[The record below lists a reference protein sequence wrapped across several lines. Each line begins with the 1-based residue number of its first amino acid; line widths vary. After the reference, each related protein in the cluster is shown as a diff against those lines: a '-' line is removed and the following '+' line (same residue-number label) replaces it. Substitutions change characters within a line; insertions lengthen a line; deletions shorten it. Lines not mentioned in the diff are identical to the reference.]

1 MLNITEFS
9 LNTSRLTVLFLVLV
23 LATGIVTFLNYP
35 KREDPSIVIR
45 DAVVTARFAGM
56 STERVENLITRK
68 LEEKIREMPEVDE
81 ITSDSKTGVS
91 IVHVKIHDRYDDLD
105 RIWQSLRN
113 KMIDVIPELP
123 AGTVGPTVNDE
134 FGLTSVAT
142 VALWADGFSLA
153 EMRDVARDTRD
164 QLYGLEGIKK
174 IELFGVQEERIFLDL
189 SNAKMAQFGV
199 DPSVVV
205 TTLQQQ
211 NIILPGGNFNI
222 DDRNIIIE
230 PTGNFDDVAAIESVI
245 LPIPGT
251 DETVPL
257 IDLVTVR
264 RGYVDPPDKPA
275 YFNGQ
280 PAIVISVSIVD
291 GVNSVEFGE
300 HLTRRIKEIEQTLPI
315 GYVLEYATFQ
325 PPLVERAVDGAVNNV
340 YQSLVIVLV
349 IVMVFLG
356 FRTGLIVGSFVPM
369 AMLLGLI
376 VMRMMDI
383 EMQRMSIASMIIVLG
398 MLVDNGIVVAEDIR
412 ARLEAGEDRRQAAIA
427 AGKSLA
433 IPLLTSTLT
442 TILAF
447 TPMLLAEGGTGEY
460 TRSLGQVVTVVLL
473 ASWFLAM
480 YMTPAMC
487 WRFMKVKP
495 RALAADGAAVDP
507 YGGRIYQSYRHVL
520 EAMLRFR
527 LLVIAA
533 LIGAL
538 ALAGFASRFVV
549 QEFFPAS
556 DRNQYLVYLD
566 LPAGTRAD
574 RTAKAVQALSAWLGD
589 ETINPEV
596 VSTIGY
602 VGSGGPR
609 FFLSL
614 APIDP
619 DPHLA
624 FMVVNTKTGDQVDT
638 MVRRTRDRLLAAFPD
653 VRGRV
658 KAMWLGATETGMVQ
672 IRVSGPD
679 TDTLLEKAEHLLAAL
694 REIPGTVD
702 VMHDWENRVVKLEVQ
717 VDQARARRA
726 SITSQDVANSLR
738 SYFDGVT
745 ITDFREG
752 DTTIPVVV
760 RGLAAERENLAS
772 LSTINVYSSASG
784 TNVPLGQIADFLGG
798 GELSRIK
805 RRDQQRTITVSAKH
819 QFLKARD
826 LVAELQP
833 AIDTLDLGLGYH
845 WEMGGELEHSAEAQA
860 RLFKTMPMA
869 LALIVV
875 LLVWQFNSFRRP
887 AIILLTI
894 PLTFIGAVI
903 GLLVMN
909 AAFGFMVILG
919 LLSLAGIIINNG
931 IVLLDRVDSERAA
944 GRDAYD
950 AIITAALSRFRPI
963 LMTTVTTVLG
973 LLPLILSADPLFY
986 GLACVIAFGLAVGTV
1001 LTLGVVPV
1009 FYAMLFR
1016 VKSPARSAVA

>member
-1 MLNITEFS
+1 MPNITEFS

-23 LATGIVTFLNYP
+23 VATGILTFLDYP

-56 STERVENLITRK
+56 ATERVENLITRR

-113 KMIDVIPELP
+113 KMSDVIPELP
-123 AGTVGPTVNDE
+123 SGTVGPTVNDE
-134 FGLTSVAT
+134 FGLTAVAT
-142 VALWADGFSLA
+142 IALWADGFSLA
-153 EMRDVARDTRD
+153 EMREVARDTRD

-174 IELFGVQEERIFLDL
+174 IELFGIQEERIFLDL

-230 PTGNFDDVAAIESVI
+230 PTGNFDDIAAIESVI

-264 RGYVDPPDKPA
+264 RGYVDPPEKPA
-275 YFNGQ
+275 YFNGR
-280 PAIVISVSIVD
+280 PAIVVSVSIVD
-291 GVNSVEFGE
+291 GVDSVDFGA

-325 PPLVERAVDGAVNNV
+325 PPLVEQAVDGAVNNV
-340 YQSLVIVLV
+340 YQSLIIVLV
-349 IVMVFLG
+349 VVMVFLG
-356 FRTGLIVGSFVPM
+356 FRTGLIVGCFVPM

-376 VMRMMDI
+376 VMRMMDV

-398 MLVDNGIVVAEDIR
+398 MLVDSGIVVAEDIR

-427 AGKSLA
+427 AGNSLA

-495 RALAADGAAVDP
+495 RPGAADGAAADP
-507 YGGRIYQSYRHVL
+507 HGGRFYRSYRRIL
-520 EAMLRFR
+520 ETMLRFR

-538 ALAGFASRFVV
+538 VLAGFAFRLVV

-556 DRNQYLVYLD
+556 DRNQFLVYLD

-574 RTAKAVQALSAWLGD
+574 RTAEAVQALSAWLGD
-589 ETINPEV
+589 KTVNPEV
-596 VSTIGY
+596 TSTIGY

-619 DPHLA
+619 DPHLG
-624 FMVVNTKTGDQVDT
+624 FMVVNTETGAQVGA
-638 MVRRTRDRLLAAFPD
+638 MVRRTRDRILAAFPD

-658 KAMWLGATETGMVQ
+658 KAMWLGATETGVVQ
-672 IRVSGPD
+672 IRVSGLE
-679 TDTLLEKAEHLLAAL
+679 TDTLLEKAEHLLARL
-694 REIPGTVD
+694 RAIPGTVD

-726 SITSQDVANSLR
+726 GITSQDVANSLR
-738 SYFDGVT
+738 SYIDGVT
-745 ITDFREG
+745 ITDYREG

-760 RGLAAERENLAS
+760 RGMAAERENLAS
-772 LSTINVYSSASG
+772 LASINVYSSASG
-784 TNVPLGQIADFLGG
+784 TIVPLGQIADFLGS

-833 AIDTLDLGLGYH
+833 AIDTLELGPGYH
-845 WEMGGELEHSAEAQA
+845 WEMGGELENAAEAQG

-869 LALIVV
+869 FALIVV
-875 LLVWQFNSFRRP
+875 LLVWQF
-887 AIILLTI
+887 T
-894 PLTFIGAVI
+894 
-903 GLLVMN
+903 
-909 AAFGFMVILG
+909 
-919 LLSLAGIIINNG
+919 
-931 IVLLDRVDSERAA
+931 
-944 GRDAYD
+944 
-950 AIITAALSRFRPI
+950 
-963 LMTTVTTVLG
+963 
-973 LLPLILSADPLFY
+973 
-986 GLACVIAFGLAVGTV
+986 
-1001 LTLGVVPV
+1001 
-1009 FYAMLFR
+1009 
-1016 VKSPARSAVA
+1016 RSAARRSSC